1 MSLNCQE
8 INAVLSELNI
18 DGYFIQDII
27 QPGYDTLALYLYA
40 NGTPKTLLICTAQN
54 SCRLHETRRKINK
67 NDKPLRFME
76 FLKSKVKGARIE
88 SCYQIGL
95 LRIVQMNLVHGDEN
109 FTLYIRLWSN
119 ASNVILCDKENKI
132 LDSMFRRPGKDEVSG
147 GIFKLPEEQIQ
158 QKIWPVRD
166 FAEAQQE
173 DKEKF
178 PKAPPMTFNQKVD
191 YWYGEHAQSLSIQ
204 ALLAQ
209 TEKWYNQ
216 SRSQMENALEKLLS
230 KRNDFENA
238 QNYKHQGDLIMSYSH
253 LLDGTSKYLQC
264 EDYETGTTIRIPVDP
279 ALSAHENAATYYQ
292 QYKKAISGASALDH
306 DIEIAKAQI
315 SKLDQQYQQIISEKN
330 PVRMEQLFRKDSTP
344 KQKIKKTH
352 PGLSYIIND
361 WYIIVGR
368 DANENDELLRHHV
381 RGADMWLHVRDFPGG
396 YVFIKN
402 RPGKTVPLEILLD
415 AANLAAYY
423 SKARNA
429 GKVDLYYTHV
439 KYLRRAKD
447 GPKGLVLPTHEK
459 NLCITLDQARLNKL
473 DMLHQTSSFEQNP
486 NKKRKS
492 ST

>member
-40 NGTPKTLLICTAQN
+40 NSTPKTLLICTAQN

-173 DKEKF
+173 YKEKF

-264 EDYETGTTIRIPVDP
+264 EDYETALLFESRWIQHFQPTKTLQPTI
-279 ALSAHENAATYYQ
+279 SNT
-292 QYKKAISGASALDH
+292 KK
-306 DIEIAKAQI
+306 
-315 SKLDQQYQQIISEKN
+315 QYQVQ
-330 PVRMEQLFRKDSTP
+330 V
-344 KQKIKKTH
+344 H
-352 PGLSYIIND
+352 
-361 WYIIVGR
+361 
-368 DANENDELLRHHV
+368 
-381 RGADMWLHVRDFPGG
+381 
-396 YVFIKN
+396 
-402 RPGKTVPLEILLD
+402 
-415 AANLAAYY
+415 
-423 SKARNA
+423 
-429 GKVDLYYTHV
+429 
-439 KYLRRAKD
+439 
-447 GPKGLVLPTHEK
+447 
-459 NLCITLDQARLNKL
+459 
-473 DMLHQTSSFEQNP
+473 
-486 NKKRKS
+486 
-492 ST
+492 